1 MQATEGR
8 ARHDRKLAA
17 ILAADIV
24 GYASLVAA
32 DEEAA
37 VKDLKSH
44 QAVLLPLISDHSG
57 RVIDIAGDGI
67 LAEFASALRAVECAC
82 AIQDVMAKRNAT
94 ADPGRR
100 MHFRIGVNLGDVIFD
115 ATRLYGDNPWQGEME
130 RARLKSDSKLS
141 LVVLPFANLTNDL
154 VNDYLA
160 DSLTVDVISYLA
172 RVRGGFVIARNTA
185 FTYKGKSVDA
195 KRIGQEL
202 GISYVLEGGARRIGA
217 SVTVDVQLV
226 DAGTGGVLWVDRFD
240 GNLGNLQSLNEEIIG
255 RLARTLSL
263 SLVDLAARK
272 AAHVEKPDVAELVLR
287 GRAAYYSPVTITRE
301 RCVEIRAYFQAALAL
316 APEAVDALVGVALVD
331 VSEYSIFNT
340 PVERLSYAEE
350 ALNKALII
358 EPNHAWG
365 RYARAFLFSMTNRME
380 AARDEALV
388 AISLD
393 PSLVDAY
400 ARLAQ
405 IETFLGRPQE
415 ALERL
420 ESVRRLSPLDP
431 FLIYWDVN
439 RAHAHVMLGNDEQVV
454 AITRKALSIGY
465 KPHYLYWY
473 LIAALVHLGRIDEAQ
488 AALAELR
495 QMNPKMATV
504 AAVQKGSR
512 SQHPAYVALRQR
524 IFDGVRKAGMPE
536 ELRPPE
542 GAAPC

>member
-202 GISYVLEGGARRIGA
+202 GISYVLEGGARRTGA

-495 QMNPKMATV
+495 QINPKMATV

>member
-1 MQATEGR
+1 
-8 ARHDRKLAA
+8 
-17 ILAADIV
+17 
-24 GYASLVAA
+24 
-32 DEEAA
+32 
-37 VKDLKSH
+37 
-44 QAVLLPLISDHSG
+44 
-57 RVIDIAGDGI
+57 
-67 LAEFASALRAVECAC
+67 
-82 AIQDVMAKRNAT
+82 
-94 ADPGRR
+94 
-100 MHFRIGVNLGDVIFD
+100 
-115 ATRLYGDNPWQGEME
+115 
-130 RARLKSDSKLS
+130 
-141 LVVLPFANLTNDL
+141 
-154 VNDYLA
+154 
-160 DSLTVDVISYLA
+160 
-172 RVRGGFVIARNTA
+172 
-185 FTYKGKSVDA
+185 
-195 KRIGQEL
+195 
-202 GISYVLEGGARRIGA
+202 
-217 SVTVDVQLV
+217 
-226 DAGTGGVLWVDRFD
+226 VDRFD

-495 QMNPKMATV
+495 QINPKMATV